1 LAWELITIIEEPEI
15 MAPCHAKFGWLPTRI
30 SIGNG
35 AYSGGLTN
43 TIPYFE
49 QLISMLTTARARP
62 NIPEYPPI
70 SDYILEAINQ
80 VYNGT
85 KQPKEALDEAAAKS
99 AEALGW

>member
-1 LAWELITIIEEPEI
+1 
-15 MAPCHAKFGWLPTRI
+15 MAPYHAKFGWLPTRI
-30 SIGNG
+30 PIGNG
-35 AYSGGLTN
+35 PYSGGLTN

-62 NIPEYPPI
+62 NIPEYPQI

-99 AEALGW
+99 AEALKW